1 MADPAALPM
10 SRLRASD
17 LAHEALAALIARPA
31 RSVLTGLGTVLGVG
45 TLVTILGLTT
55 TAQAQVSARFDAL
68 AATTVTVEDHHTA
81 TPVLTPEAADRV
93 SSLVNGV
100 EAVGYHWPVSGV
112 ADVRVVASRPVS
124 SRSTRGRSCTSAGDA
139 SVLTCLPTPSCGS
152 GSRWSGSPCSS
163 P

>member
-68 AATTVTVEDHHTA
+68 AATTVTV
-81 TPVLTPEAADRV
+81 VR
-93 SSLVNGV
+93 
-100 EAVGYHWPVSGV
+100 WPL
-112 ADVRVVASRPVS
+112 ASRVPD
-124 SRSTRGRSCTSAGDA
+124 SRPSA
-139 SVLTCLPTPSCGS
+139 S
-152 GSRWSGSPCSS
+152 
-163 P
+163 